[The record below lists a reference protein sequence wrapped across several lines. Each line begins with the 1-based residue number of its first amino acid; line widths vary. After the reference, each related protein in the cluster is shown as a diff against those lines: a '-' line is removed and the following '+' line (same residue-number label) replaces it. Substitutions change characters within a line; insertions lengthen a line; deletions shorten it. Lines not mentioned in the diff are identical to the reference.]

1 MIIVTFTEDSGLV
14 KVWVRLIEQGKKTLD
29 QVPKIYNL
37 REVVEEVLNS
47 HKTTDEEKQEIRDN
61 I

>member
-1 MIIVTFTEDSGLV
+1 MTFTEDSGLV

-47 HKTTDEEKQEIRDN
+47 HKTTDEK
-61 I
+61 

>member
-1 MIIVTFTEDSGLV
+1 MTFTEDSGLV
-14 KVWVRLIEQGKKTLD
+14 KVWVRLIEQGKRTFD

-37 REVVEEVLNS
+37 REAVEEVLNS
-47 HKTTDEEKQEIRDN
+47 HKTDEEKQEIRDN

>member
-1 MIIVTFTEDSGLV
+1 MFTFTKDSGLV
-14 KVWVRLIEQGKKTLD
+14 KTWARYIQAGKKTID
-29 QVPKIYNL
+29 DVPDISNL

>member
-47 HKTTDEEKQEIRDN
+47 HKTDEE
-61 I
+61 

>member
-1 MIIVTFTEDSGLV
+1 MTFTEDSGLV